1 MFYNDCNII
10 VSNVQRYCDN
20 LNVNVNK
27 YCDINN
33 PHFDE
38 CLYELYK
45 DDFIPPTDECILLFK
60 KAKSYINLFDQIP
73 SDLWQYILSNIT
85 ERNNIEIFYTYL
97 NEPVVYPQFQ
107 IPVTKFG
114 LFLYNTSYE
123 YILFK
128 FKRLLYNNT
137 FNLENYTKDYIFNYI
152 QKSKIN
158 LKAFINFVYSCEK
171 NNPLKSNII
180 STNSTVLQNKT
191 KNKIDLTICDLFRN
205 INCCLNNT
213 KCNSFKN
220 ACLLGHYYCVKEYIN
235 QGCMFS
241 NKEVNAA
248 LLSNNIEH
256 LDGLYKLGIKYSKLS
271 LSLACNFE
279 LLNTIYYLCK
289 FSDSIHI
296 ELYFNYI
303 FYFWYQRNVNVKS
316 YLKSIEFIIEKFPQF
331 TTKLHIFFISDTFK
345 DYFIDNI
352 IYPNLYSIKIF
363 YTKVYHKQMNKIE
376 NHLSNLLSVSNY
388 YKLF

>member
-1 MFYNDCNII
+1 M
-10 VSNVQRYCDN
+10 SNVEKYDTN
-20 LNVNVNK
+20 VSIDVNVNANANK
-27 YCDINN
+27 YCDINS
-33 PHFDE
+33 PDFDE

-73 SDLWQYILSNIT
+73 SDLWQYILSNII
-85 ERNNIEIFYTYL
+85 NIDTFYMFL

-114 LFLYNTSYE
+114 IFLYNNSYE

-128 FKRLLYNNT
+128 FKRLLYNNI
-137 FNLENYTKDYIFNYI
+137 FNLENYTKDYIYNYI

-180 STNSTVLQNKT
+180 STNSTVLQHKT
-191 KNKIDLTICDLFRN
+191 KNKIELTICDLFRN

-220 ACLLGHYYCVKEYIN
+220 ACLLGHYYCIKEYIN
-235 QGCMFS
+235 QGFMFS
-241 NKEVNAA
+241 NKEINAA
-248 LLSNNIEH
+248 LLSNNIEN
-256 LDGLYKLGIKYSKLS
+256 LVGLYQLGIKYSKLS

-279 LLNTIYYLCK
+279 LLNTIYYLCS
-289 FSDSIHI
+289 FSDPIYI
-296 ELYFNYI
+296 DLYFNHI
-303 FYFWYQRNVNVKS
+303 FYFWYQRNANIKS
-316 YLKSIEFIIEKFPQF
+316 YLKSIEFIIEKFPHY
-331 TTKLHIFFISDTFK
+331 TLKLHPFFISDIFK
-345 DYFIDNI
+345 EIFIDSI

-363 YTKVYHKQMNKIE
+363 YTKVYHIQMDKIE
-376 NHLSNLLSVSNY
+376 YHLSNLFSISNY